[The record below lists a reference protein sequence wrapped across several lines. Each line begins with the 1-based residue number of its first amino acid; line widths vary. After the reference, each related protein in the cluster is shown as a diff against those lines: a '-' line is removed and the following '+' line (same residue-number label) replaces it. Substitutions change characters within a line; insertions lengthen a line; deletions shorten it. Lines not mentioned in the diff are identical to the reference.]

1 MGSQRFN
8 FVGKILFEQLVEI
21 VFYLL
26 PIACFDPLQVQVIA
40 SLAIQQATLHEFE
53 A

>member
-1 MGSQRFN
+1 MGSHRFN
-8 FVGKILFEQLVEI
+8 FVGKILLEQLVEI

-26 PIACFDPLQVQVIA
+26 SIASLNSLQVQVIT